1 MMFHKS
7 DQAAGRQATGLRRWR
22 GLILV
27 SAASLAVASL
37 LTACSQLTAT
47 LTVDFVYATSALGA
61 GANQYG
67 QVDVF
72 EINSESGRMR
82 QIPTSPFPSG
92 GRKPVA
98 EVVSSDKTTLYI
110 ANSDD
115 NSIVQF
121 TIGNDGKIYPQN
133 TVNTPGVFPVAVAIS
148 GSNLFVADTY
158 QPLPT
163 CSSASP
169 CTGSIA
175 AYPILKDDSLDR
187 THPFVNGTLDTNY
200 WPLTLPGVT
209 TDIVAPT
216 AITAS
221 GSTVY
226 VAAWDTTANT
236 GYVFGFA
243 VNGASLAPIN
253 SGVPVAAGIHPSA
266 ITVDPS
272 GAYLYVTDLG
282 GNNVRGYS
290 IASGGTLAPLS
301 GSPFPAGNQPEA
313 IVVDANTKF
322 AYVANSLDSTITGYT
337 ISSGSL
343 KAIATFATDTQPVA
357 IGIDPNLNE
366 YLYTANFL
374 GNSVSGFRID
384 SNSGSLL
391 SSQFSPSR
399 ANANLTAVAAIP
411 HGSTAGK

>member
-7 DQAAGRQATGLRRWR
+7 DQAEGRETTGLRRWR
-22 GLILV
+22 GLLLV
-27 SAASLAVASL
+27 TAASLAVASL

-47 LTVDFVYATSALGA
+47 LTVDFVYVTSSLGA
-61 GANQYG
+61 GPNQYG

-92 GRKPVA
+92 GRKPVS
-98 EVVSSDKTTLYI
+98 EVVSSDKSTLFI

-121 TIGNDGKIYPQN
+121 TIGNDGKLYPQN
-133 TVNTPGVFPVAVAIS
+133 TVNTPGVFPVSITIS
-148 GSNLFVADTY
+148 GSTLFVADTY

-187 THPFVNGTLDTNY
+187 NHPFVNGTLDTNY
-200 WPLTLPGVT
+200 WPLPVPGAAADV
-209 TDIVAPT
+209 VAPT

-236 GYVFGFA
+236 GYVFGFS
-243 VNGASLAPIN
+243 VNGTSLAPIN
-253 SGVPVAAGIHPSA
+253 NGVPFAAGIHPSA

-272 GAYLYVTDLG
+272 GAYVYVTDMS
-282 GNNVRGYS
+282 GNHVLGYS
-290 IASGGTLAPLS
+290 IASTGALAPLA
-301 GSPFPAGNQPEA
+301 GSPFPAGNQPVA
-313 IVVDANTKF
+313 IVVDAHTKF
-322 AYVANSLDSTITGYT
+322 AYVANSLDSTITGYS
-337 ISSGSL
+337 IASGSL
-343 KAIATFATDTQPVA
+343 KAIATFGTDTQPVA

-366 YLYTANFL
+366 FLYTANFL

-384 SNSGSLL
+384 SNSGSLV
-391 SSQFSPSR
+391 SSQFSPSK

-411 HGSTAGK
+411 HGSAK